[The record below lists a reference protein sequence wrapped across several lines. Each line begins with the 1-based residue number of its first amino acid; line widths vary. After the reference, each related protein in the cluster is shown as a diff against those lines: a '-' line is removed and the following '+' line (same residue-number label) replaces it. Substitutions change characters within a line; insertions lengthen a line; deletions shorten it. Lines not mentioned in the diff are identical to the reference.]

1 MEYSEGSIN
10 VFQLLSA
17 KKGLESA
24 GETRQGQNATRFTS
38 FAWQV
43 NIIFHNPFQST
54 KRLKLSQE
62 MVTTHQN
69 LYLHDST

>member
-1 MEYSEGSIN
+1 MKIKYINTCKELSMEYSEGLIN

-24 GETRQGQNATRFTS
+24 GEMRQGQNATDFTS

-43 NIIFHNPFQST
+43 NI
-54 KRLKLSQE
+54 SQPISI
-62 MVTTHQN
+62 
-69 LYLHDST
+69 Y